1 MDHKESF
8 GTKCGR
14 WLANLFFGC
23 AVACLSAILI
33 ALTVRFIMW
42 IM

>member
-1 MDHKESF
+1 MNKESF
-8 GTKCGR
+8 ATKCGR
-14 WLANLFFGC
+14 WFGTLLVGC
-23 AVACLSAILI
+23 IAACLAAIVI